1 MSTICSKRYYQ
12 PSIYLPSSV
21 ISPVTGVVMRT
32 NTPQIMPLNL
42 NKDNYVTKLV
52 PIDSDVKNW
61 KQINSYKKENPL
73 PKYLDLCISYSPFG
87 FLITTNGNIDSI
99 KGWRV
104 IFSEK
109 WNEVEKKHKANLLKN
124 AINMHIKNREGV
136 IKIGNSWSYHR
147 EEISDEKNSSSVIHH
162 CLSAWYVEIGN
173 IDGIAYDFVRK
184 VRSSSSI
191 QDELNMGIFPY
202 GENLQTSDVMVTI
215 DSGQNEF
222 RSGIL
227 GNICENENLNMR
239 FEGSLDT
246 VREYDEKNGFSYTD
260 KEAEETCIVYVRH
273 NKKQFPYAANRV
285 YRVLRIED
293 WRGKLRN
300 SMNNL
305 LRLSPKE
312 YFSHI
317 KKGLKILRGIRFS
330 GLTLKLTFPENVN
343 WEVKTADVSSD
354 CVLADSSLSSKFLF
368 NGSWKHQIGKHLIEP
383 LPSINVTYCVNE
395 DDLWALSE
403 LKKYN
408 DSVFSIVPSW
418 NHHTSGQTIVIK
430 GESETEISQSILE
443 GINHLKHI
451 EGEHLVVSGLRPSR
465 PNLNTY
471 TLLKRR
477 LTELDIKHQNYQISS
492 PKTMKAPQSRSTYE
506 MNICQLLLK
515 FGRLPVP
522 FKIEIGDIDMVVG
535 VDIGRSGKNR
545 SRPAMAVSI
554 DRYGNMYGGSVS
566 AEPQPGEEMSN
577 RTIRDL
583 IEKQITRYADL
594 VGKRP
599 SRIVIL
605 RDGNSSI
612 QELDD
617 MDSICNEWLKLGVD
631 IAWITLQKS
640 GSPRL
645 LVYIDEEVI
654 DELPNAQSYLIADE
668 SSAWC
673 WTTGGKVGSFPGIPR
688 GFSFRVER
696 NYESR
701 PLDMD
706 QWCRTLIAQSRTSQV
721 NPYANTRLPFT
732 LHLADK
738 MAKALIR
745 GTIPP
750 DYSGNGFPA
759 C

>member
-305 LRLSPKE
+305 LRLTPKE

-317 KKGLKILRGIRFS
+317 KTGYFWPG
-330 GLTLKLTFPENVN
+330 
-343 WEVKTADVSSD
+343 
-354 CVLADSSLSSKFLF
+354 
-368 NGSWKHQIGKHLIEP
+368 
-383 LPSINVTYCVNE
+383 
-395 DDLWALSE
+395 
-403 LKKYN
+403 
-408 DSVFSIVPSW
+408 
-418 NHHTSGQTIVIK
+418 
-430 GESETEISQSILE
+430 
-443 GINHLKHI
+443 
-451 EGEHLVVSGLRPSR
+451 
-465 PNLNTY
+465 
-471 TLLKRR
+471 
-477 LTELDIKHQNYQISS
+477 
-492 PKTMKAPQSRSTYE
+492 
-506 MNICQLLLK
+506 LLL
-515 FGRLPVP
+515 
-522 FKIEIGDIDMVVG
+522 
-535 VDIGRSGKNR
+535 
-545 SRPAMAVSI
+545 
-554 DRYGNMYGGSVS
+554 
-566 AEPQPGEEMSN
+566 
-577 RTIRDL
+577 
-583 IEKQITRYADL
+583 
-594 VGKRP
+594 
-599 SRIVIL
+599 
-605 RDGNSSI
+605 
-612 QELDD
+612 
-617 MDSICNEWLKLGVD
+617 
-631 IAWITLQKS
+631 
-640 GSPRL
+640 
-645 LVYIDEEVI
+645 
-654 DELPNAQSYLIADE
+654 
-668 SSAWC
+668 
-673 WTTGGKVGSFPGIPR
+673 
-688 GFSFRVER
+688 
-696 NYESR
+696 
-701 PLDMD
+701 
-706 QWCRTLIAQSRTSQV
+706 
-721 NPYANTRLPFT
+721 
-732 LHLADK
+732 
-738 MAKALIR
+738 
-745 GTIPP
+745 
-750 DYSGNGFPA
+750 
-759 C
+759 